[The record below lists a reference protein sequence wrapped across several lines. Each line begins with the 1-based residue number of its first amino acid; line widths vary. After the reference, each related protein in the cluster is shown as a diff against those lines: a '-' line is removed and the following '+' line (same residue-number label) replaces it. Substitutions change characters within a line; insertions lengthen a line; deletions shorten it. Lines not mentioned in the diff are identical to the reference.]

1 MGPGGADTLSADPKE
16 LATEAGNAQDCAAKS
31 QRMRTENTAGS
42 ISGKISGGKAAST
55 VKTTSEHLSNELK
68 DIEHQLSDYSDD
80 LVATMRTIEQT
91 DQDEAGM
98 YRGMIPPGDAGG
110 LAEGIGAGA
119 GAGAADGGAAG
130 GSGAAIGG
138 GHSYGSADG
147 ASGGSAGGGHSYGS
161 ADGASGGSAGGGH
174 SYGSAN
180 GGAGQ
185 LFGSPGASGMSS
197 LLDGAGGGS
206 VVGGHSYGSTE
217 SGQIVGSHG
226 GHNSTGALGGIHSL
240 MSGDSDSF
248 SSHAGG
254 SHPAPMPRVEG
265 SGDPAPMPHAE
276 TSGNAAPM
284 PHVETEGGKILPS
297 VEQGHSYGS
306 QLSGS
311 GSSHGGSLG
320 PAPMPQVETPGDPAP
335 MPNAGG
341 SGNPVPMPTSEGSGN
356 PVFTSHGSVHSAI
369 NSSGSFT
376 PTPMPHAAPSGDP
389 VAMPHVETSGNPA
402 PMPRIEP
409 SDPPV
414 FTRGGGADYGP
425 RIPGVG
431 ADGGSFA
438 PSPMPHI
445 ENPGNAVPLPSTQG
459 SDAPAPMPRV
469 HGSGGSSSAATA

>member
-80 LVATMRTIEQT
+80 VVATMRTIEQT

-119 GAGAADGGAAG
+119 GAGAVDGGAAG
-130 GSGAAIGG
+130 GSGAAI
-138 GHSYGSADG
+138 
-147 ASGGSAGGGHSYGS
+147 
-161 ADGASGGSAGGGH
+161 GGGH

-226 GHNSTGALGGIHSL
+226 GHNSTGALSGIHSL

-284 PHVETEGGKILPS
+284 PHVESQDGKILPS

-341 SGNPVPMPTSEGSGN
+341 TGNPVPMPTSEGSGN
-356 PVFTSHGSVHSAI
+356 PVFTSHGSVHSAT

-376 PTPMPHAAPSGDP
+376 PTPMPHAAPSCDP

-438 PSPMPHI
+438 PSPMPHV

-459 SDAPAPMPRV
+459 SDVPAPMPRV
-469 HGSGGSSSAATA
+469 HGSGGSSSAVTA

>member
-31 QRMRTENTAGS
+31 QRMRTEDTAGS

-80 LVATMRTIEQT
+80 LVATMKTIEQT
-91 DQDEAGM
+91 DQNEAGM
-98 YRGMIPPGDAGG
+98 YQGMTPSGDAGG
-110 LAEGIGAGA
+110 FAEGIGAGA
-119 GAGAADGGAAG
+119 GDGGAGDAG
-130 GSGAAIGG
+130 GGNGAAIGG
-138 GHSYGSADG
+138 GHSYGSAGG
-147 ASGGSAGGGHSYGS
+147 ASG
-161 ADGASGGSAGGGH
+161 DSAGGGH

-185 LFGSPGASGMSS
+185 LFGSPG
-197 LLDGAGGGS
+197 GGS

-217 SGQIVGSHG
+217 SGQILGSHG
-226 GHNSTGALGGIHSL
+226 GHHSMGGALGGIHNL

-248 SSHAGG
+248 SSGARG
-254 SHPAPMPRVEG
+254 SHPAPMPRVET

-297 VEQGHSYGS
+297 VEQGHSYGA
-306 QLSGS
+306 QISGG
-311 GSSHGGSLG
+311 GSSHGGSFG
-320 PAPMPQVETPGDPAP
+320 PAPMPQAEAPGDPAP
-335 MPNAGG
+335 MPNAGN
-341 SGNPVPMPTSEGSGN
+341 SGNPVPMPTAEGSGN
-356 PVFTSHGSVHSAI
+356 PVFTSHGSVHSVT
-369 NSSGSFT
+369 NSSGSFA

-389 VAMPHVETSGNPA
+389 VAMPHAETPGNPA

-425 RIPGVG
+425 RIPAVG
-431 ADGGSFA
+431 ADAGSFA
-438 PSPMPHI
+438 PSPMPHV
-445 ENPGNAVPLPSTQG
+445 ENPGNAVPLPGAQG

-469 HGSGGSSSAATA
+469 HGSGGSSSAVTA

>member
-31 QRMRTENTAGS
+31 QRMRTEDTAGS

-80 LVATMRTIEQT
+80 LVATMKTIEQT
-91 DQDEAGM
+91 DQNEAGM
-98 YRGMIPPGDAGG
+98 YQGMTPSGDAGG
-110 LAEGIGAGA
+110 FAEGIGAGA
-119 GAGAADGGAAG
+119 GDGGAGDAGG

-138 GHSYGSADG
+138 GHSYGSAG
-147 ASGGSAGGGHSYGS
+147 
-161 ADGASGGSAGGGH
+161 GASGGSAGGGH

-185 LFGSPGASGMSS
+185 LFGSPG
-197 LLDGAGGGS
+197 GGS

-226 GHNSTGALGGIHSL
+226 GHHSMGGALGGIHNL

-248 SSHAGG
+248 SSGAGG
-254 SHPAPMPRVEG
+254 SHPAPMPRVET
-265 SGDPAPMPHAE
+265 SGDPA
-276 TSGNAAPM
+276 
-284 PHVETEGGKILPS
+284 
-297 VEQGHSYGS
+297 
-306 QLSGS
+306 
-311 GSSHGGSLG
+311 
-320 PAPMPQVETPGDPAP
+320 
-335 MPNAGG
+335 
-341 SGNPVPMPTSEGSGN
+341 
-356 PVFTSHGSVHSAI
+356 
-369 NSSGSFT
+369 
-376 PTPMPHAAPSGDP
+376 PMPHAAPSGDP
-389 VAMPHVETSGNPA
+389 VAMPQAETPGNPA

-438 PSPMPHI
+438 PSPMPHV
-445 ENPGNAVPLPSTQG
+445 ENPGNAVPLPGAQG

-469 HGSGGSSSAATA
+469 HGSGGSSSAVTA